1 METAGQHCPIHHSGL
16 PPLALH
22 AEQPPGDLWPLASH
36 GVLIP
41 PSASGSTAV
50 AAEGGVL
57 GPQLG
62 SRVPAGPPRQPS
74 SREPGPDTDVAVQ
87 QLKGRAA
94 GGATFEAMPI
104 SGLKMYGTPVKL
116 SSFHAAMATGSR
128 LWRGWREEKKKRRVT
143 FVLPVCLAFT
153 CTHTIHISVTIG
165 KDVSV
170 WWCVKKPEEMT
181 ERTECIW
188 SEVGSKTYSYCCG
201 RSSQRSVRQNQKVAE
216 CFHFLL

>member
-1 METAGQHCPIHHSGL
+1 MTVCAYQRGIPISSSLHFPLRGRDGLSGWGHQSKFMETAGQHCLIHHSRL

-36 GVLIP
+36 GVLIL

-62 SRVPAGPPRQPS
+62 SRVRAGPPRQPP

-116 SSFHAAMATGSR
+116 SSFHTAMATDLR
-128 LWRGWREEKKKRRVT
+128 LWRGWR
-143 FVLPVCLAFT
+143 
-153 CTHTIHISVTIG
+153 
-165 KDVSV
+165 
-170 WWCVKKPEEMT
+170 
-181 ERTECIW
+181 
-188 SEVGSKTYSYCCG
+188 
-201 RSSQRSVRQNQKVAE
+201 
-216 CFHFLL
+216 